1 MGKRESDA
9 EMKTQ
14 ELKLRSERQSA
25 EENRQA
31 ETQISFQSLLRS
43 LRQREIWGAKLRRV
57 SAFLGLQTLLSG
69 GCEAMTE
76 IMFVCANV
84 T

>member
-14 ELKLRSERQSA
+14 KLKLRSERQSA

-43 LRQREIWGAKLRRV
+43 LRQSEIWGAKLRRV
-57 SAFLGLQTLLSG
+57 SIVCISGFTNIAFWR
-69 GCEAMTE
+69 
-76 IMFVCANV
+76 V
-84 T
+84 

>member
-57 SAFLGLQTLLSG
+57 SIVSDPGSHKHCFLEGVKQ
-69 GCEAMTE
+69 
-76 IMFVCANV
+76 
-84 T
+84 

>member
-57 SAFLGLQTLLSG
+57 SIVSISGFTNIAFWR
-69 GCEAMTE
+69 
-76 IMFVCANV
+76 V
-84 T
+84 

>member
-57 SAFLGLQTLLSG
+57 SIVSVPGSHKHCFLGG
-69 GCEAMTE
+69 
-76 IMFVCANV
+76 VKP
-84 T
+84 